1 MWVWWKLKKSKHL
14 KLPASVAAQ
23 YLLVSCP
30 PPLLATSLLSL
41 WNPVSRNDKLLV
53 LQKCASGTQTGAQ
66 FPSEIFFSN
75 TAQYFRNILAIISNS
90 PPCLQQ
96 NRPEKDSGMGH
107 TVCLKAVWYWE
118 QARFMREVWSDWKS
132 LRFDQTG
139 KVCSLYNCRN
149 MQTLGIHQA
158 RSASTWHL
166 WGLLKGVRGP
176 VIRWGF
182 KESFRDG
189 WLGSSLGDGAM
200 DLK

>member
-1 MWVWWKLKKSKHL
+1 MWVWWKFKKSKHL

-53 LQKCASGTQTGAQ
+53 LQKCARGTQTGAQ

-118 QARFMREVWSDWKS
+118 QARFMREVWSDWKTLWSEGLIRLEKLEVWSDWKS
-132 LRFDQTG
+132 LQSLQLQKHADTG
-139 KVCSLYNCRN
+139 NPSGQVSKYLASV
-149 MQTLGIHQA
+149 
-158 RSASTWHL
+158 RSAQ
-166 WGLLKGVRGP
+166 GR
-176 VIRWGF
+176 
-182 KESFRDG
+182 
-189 WLGSSLGDGAM
+189 
-200 DLK
+200 